1 MQIFC
6 VDDMD
11 HGMKKLF
18 EEREM
23 KGRKDPS
30 ENKAGHTGQYAKYGR
45 TYGQTYITRPKVYK
59 EQCIYI
65 GLLKV

>member
-23 KGRKDPS
+23 KGK
-30 ENKAGHTGQYAKYGR
+30 ECKQIKADHKG
-45 TYGQTYITRPKVYK
+45 PK
-59 EQCIYI
+59 C
-65 GLLKV
+65 